1 LYLSSYNDYTSIYNT
16 LGLAWKAADESIPLR
31 PDGLIPP
38 GFEKSKFVNKSGFS
52 KSPVRFL
59 KILMAKIRQ
68 VCELIEKTHMGK
80 ILEGERL
87 HESEFAEAE

>member
-1 LYLSSYNDYTSIYNT
+1 MSSYDDYTSVCDA
-16 LGLAWKAADESIPLR
+16 LGLAWRAADESIPLG
-31 PDGLIPP
+31 PDGFIPP
-38 GFEKSKFVNKSGFS
+38 GFEKGKFVNKSGFS
-52 KSPVRFL
+52 KSPARFL
-59 KILMAKIRQ
+59 KVLMAKIRQ